1 MGVVIGILGLLAAS
15 AVLAYV
21 SFVFRRWVIARR
33 GGTFDC
39 SLRMR
44 PAGVPRVAG
53 GADPPDDGSAGNGR
67 NAGNGGG
74 HAGNGGNGGNGEQ
87 TRQDLGQGWTL
98 GTARYAEDMLEWYRV
113 FSFSPRPRWVFPR
126 RELEVRGRRVPD
138 GAEALALLSGA
149 VVLECSW
156 RERWVELAM
165 ADDTMTGFL
174 AWLEAAPP
182 GQHLDVA

>member
-1 MGVVIGILGLLAAS
+1 MDVVIGILGLLVAL
-15 AVLAYV
+15 AVLAYA
-21 SFVFRRWVIARR
+21 SFVFRRKVIARR

-39 SLRMR
+39 SLRIR
-44 PAGVPRVAG
+44 LTSAARAAGRAG
-53 GADPPDDGSAGNGR
+53 GVDNANGGAAGNGEP
-67 NAGNGGG
+67 AGNGP
-74 HAGNGGNGGNGEQ
+74 AGNGEPAVVEQ
-87 TRQDLGQGWTL
+87 ANQDLGQGWTL

-138 GAEALALLSGA
+138 GPEALALLSGA

-156 RERWVELAM
+156 GERWVELAM
-165 ADDTMTGFL
+165 ADDALTGFL
-174 AWLEAAPP
+174 AWLESAPP

>member
-1 MGVVIGILGLLAAS
+1 MDVVIGSLGLLFAL
-15 AVLAYV
+15 AVLTYA
-21 SFVFRRWVIARR
+21 SFVFRRWAIARR

-39 SLRMR
+39 SLRIR
-44 PAGVPRVAG
+44 RGEPDPAR
-53 GADPPDDGSAGNGR
+53 
-67 NAGNGGG
+67 
-74 HAGNGGNGGNGEQ
+74 E
-87 TRQDLGQGWTL
+87 DLGQGWTL

-126 RELEVRGRRVPD
+126 RELEVGGRRVPD

-149 VVLECSW
+149 VVLECSF
-156 RERWVELAM
+156 RNLCLELAM
-165 ADDTMTGFL
+165 ADDAMTGFL